1 METADEDVEEEADK
15 NVEIEISDKENINEE
30 CKSIDSL
37 DEESNE
43 EARKTL
49 LDEG

>member
-1 METADEDVEEEADK
+1 M
-15 NVEIEISDKENINEE
+15 EIEISDKENINEE

-43 EARKTL
+43 EAIKTL